1 MENKVTFVLTSC
13 GRFNFLKKCI
23 DSFFK
28 FNTYPIEK
36 FIVVDNSCQ
45 TDSKEIINEIFKNY
59 ICNLEIIINEENI
72 GQVRSIDKAYLN
84 VDTPYIYH
92 CEDDWE
98 FIDFSFIEK
107 SMDVLNFDS
116 KIVNV
121 NTRVRDDGE
130 KGSYHPV
137 NGPYVTNNGLNY
149 YLYNLNYLNEWHGFS
164 WNPGL
169 RRLSDYKLIG
179 NYFQYGNESAVGNKY
194 KIMGYYSACLNNF
207 YNKHIGTHSSTPKS
221 NM

>member
-1 MENKVTFVLTSC
+1 MEDKVTFVLTSC

-36 FIVVDNSCQ
+36 FIIIDNSCGPD
-45 TDSKEIINEIFKNY
+45 TNEIITEIFKNY
-59 ICNLEIIINEENI
+59 NCNLQIIINDENI
-72 GQVRSIDKAYLN
+72 GQVKSIDKAYSN
-84 VDTPYIYH
+84 VTTPYIYH

-98 FIDFSFIEK
+98 FTDYSFIENSIDILK
-107 SMDVLNFDS
+107 FDN
-116 KIVNV
+116 KVTNI
-121 NTRVRDDGE
+121 NTRVRNDGE
-130 KGSYHPV
+130 KGSLHPV
-137 NGPYVTNNGLNY
+137 KGPYVSENGLNY
-149 YLYNLNYLNEWHGFS
+149 FIYELNYLNEWHGFS

-179 NYFQYGNESAVGNKY
+179 EYSLYGNEAAVGKKY
-194 KIMGYYSACLNNF
+194 KDMGYYSACLDKF
-207 YNKHIGTHSSTPKS
+207 YNKHIGTYSSTPKS